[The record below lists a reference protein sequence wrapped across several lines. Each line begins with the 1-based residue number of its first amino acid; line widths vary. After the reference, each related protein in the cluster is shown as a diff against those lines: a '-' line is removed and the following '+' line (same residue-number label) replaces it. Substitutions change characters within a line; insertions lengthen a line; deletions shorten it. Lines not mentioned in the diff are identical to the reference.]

1 MIRSLSQIVA
11 VVLFLGAAALAAPQ
25 SASAQ
30 EKVMGTEV
38 IDPGIQVDVIAAPKD
53 AVTPKEQHLSESKT
67 DIHFEVLARWSPDE
81 DVAVPAGAERGGFVG
96 FLNMFA
102 KITNEETGRTI
113 EATLVPHINLSDNM
127 HYARNV
133 SLPGAA
139 DDRYTVELF
148 VEPPQK
154 LDMSFHR
161 DWREEYGN
169 RLFEAQSFTY
179 TGVQM
184 ADIVAATR

>member
-1 MIRSLSQIVA
+1 
-11 VVLFLGAAALAAPQ
+11 
-25 SASAQ
+25 
-30 EKVMGTEV
+30 
-38 IDPGIQVDVIAAPKD
+38 
-53 AVTPKEQHLSESKT
+53 
-67 DIHFEVLARWSPDE
+67 
-81 DVAVPAGAERGGFVG
+81 
-96 FLNMFA
+96 
-102 KITNEETGRTI
+102 
-113 EATLVPHINLSDNM
+113 VPHINLSDNM

>member
-1 MIRSLSQIVA
+1 MTRCLR
-11 VVLFLGAAALAAPQ
+11 LFSALFLLLGAAALAGPQ
-25 SASAQ
+25 SATAQ
-30 EKVMGTEV
+30 EKVMGTE
-38 IDPGIQVDVIAAPKD
+38 IIEPGIQVDVIAAPKD
-53 AVTPKEQHLSESKT
+53 AVTPEEQHLSESKT
-67 DIHFEVLARWSPDE
+67 DVHFEVLARWSPNE
-81 DVAVPAGAERGGFVG
+81 DVAVPDGAERGGFVG

-139 DDRYTVELF
+139 DDPYTVELF

-184 ADIVAATR
+184 SDVVAATR

>member
-1 MIRSLSQIVA
+1 MTRCLR
-11 VVLFLGAAALAAPQ
+11 LFLALFLLLGASALAGPH
-25 SASAQ
+25 SATAQ
-30 EKVMGTEV
+30 EKVMGTE
-38 IDPGIQVDVIAAPKD
+38 IIEPGIQVDVIAAPKD
-53 AVTPKEQHLSESKT
+53 AVTPKEQHLSESET
-67 DIHFEVLARWSPDE
+67 DVHFEVLARWSPDE

-113 EATLVPHINLSDNM
+113 ETTLVPHINLSDNM

-139 DDRYTVELF
+139 DDRYTVDLF

-169 RLFEAQSFTY
+169 QLFEAQSFTY